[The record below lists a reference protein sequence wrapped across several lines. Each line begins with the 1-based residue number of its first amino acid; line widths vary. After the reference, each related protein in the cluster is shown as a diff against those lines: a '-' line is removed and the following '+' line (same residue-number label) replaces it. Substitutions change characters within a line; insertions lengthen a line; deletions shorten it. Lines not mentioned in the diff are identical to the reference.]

1 MDGRAA
7 IKRSAALLN
16 ASTAREST
24 SDVDP
29 FLGHDLD
36 NLAHI
41 TEVLLVRLKALEDR
55 LNAARLADHD
65 VTAEVTVGGGCMDH
79 TGFDLIA
86 TVYAHN
92 GWLAIDVE
100 VQLSFQH
107 QIGFVPGM
115 GVGRLTDSA
124 RGRELSNAVLPIGL
138 LSGEAQ
144 GDGITKNVADLGLLL
159 KQTKHG
165 GSTNAPSASQL
176 FSKKGVLLATAD

>member
-24 SDVDP
+24 SDIDP

-36 NLAHI
+36 NLAHV
-41 TEVLLVRLKALEDR
+41 TEVLLVCLKALEDR

-65 VTAEVTVGGGCMDH
+65 VTAEVTVGGGGMDH

-86 TVYAHN
+86 TACSDD
-92 GWLAIDVE
+92 GLLAIDVE
-100 VQLSFQH
+100 VQLPCQH

-115 GVGRLTDSA
+115 GMRGLTDST
-124 RGRELSNAVLPIGL
+124 RGRELSNAVFPIGL
-138 LSGEAQ
+138 LSGEPQ

-165 GSTNAPSASQL
+165 ISTNASSASQL
-176 FSKKGVLLATAD
+176 FS